1 MRPTKFGWGP
11 DIARCIALPV
21 PRDTSE
27 AITGP
32 TICMVNYN
40 QFTERKITSETG
52 RKIFSIWSTGIREGR
67 NVLFCLLISTKP
79 QHVINIFMKL
89 VVALYYYTHNMSSYI
104 IVISITIQSITANYL
119 ISHFLSPLSSSSFS
133 MSISTLLLLPAII
146 VPVSMLCYEMQWYG
160 SRYTLVLSLINVS
173 EHYYKCQLKTTSFK

>member
-89 VVALYYYTHNMSSYI
+89 VVALYYYTHNMSLYI
-104 IVISITIQSITANYL
+104 IVITEHYCQL
-119 ISHFLSPLSSSSFS
+119 SHFSFFITTVIVIIFNVHINIIITTRNHSSCFYVMLWNAVVWVSLHISF
-133 MSISTLLLLPAII
+133 IINKRVWTLLQMSVENNL
-146 VPVSMLCYEMQWYG
+146 
-160 SRYTLVLSLINVS
+160 
-173 EHYYKCQLKTTSFK
+173 F